1 MSRSGSSPS
10 SPDDESDKKK
20 PSLREY
26 CIGYWHGKP
35 TPGQPPKD
43 YRKPCGICYGLSLV
57 VAENRQAPEADE
69 VSALR
74 GVRVMMLQQTR
85 PVAEAANDQ
94 HYQRQQPSSQASPST
109 DIVPPQPNR
118 QSALLERAIR
128 TTERIQH
135 TVHHLDE
142 VPGHVRDGLQA
153 TGAMLTKQLESMR
166 TVIAKTA
173 TRKTL
178 DGAVALGGQ
187 TIAQVQRM
195 ATWVKDKLVPE
206 S

>member
-1 MSRSGSSPS
+1 MVCKIIAKVLCVLP
-10 SPDDESDKKK
+10 
-20 PSLREY
+20 REV
-26 CIGYWHGKP
+26 
-35 TPGQPPKD
+35 Q
-43 YRKPCGICYGLSLV
+43 
-57 VAENRQAPEADE
+57 QQF
-69 VSALR
+69 VSAVCACAGHFHAFALC
-74 GVRVMMLQQTR
+74 R